1 MEPGASSHGPG
12 CHMWGPLT
20 SSLSLRTSSLGFQT
34 VEPSV
39 WHDTVDTSC
48 LSKCS
53 PLCWGYKLHLISLQP
68 LLSLF
73 LSLLC
78 KLKQMLPR
86 NSSSVPFS
94 LDQLSL
100 SNLIHTKWSQ
110 SPAHLFLSLSYRLPY
125 LATAKTTPPGVLLL
139 EQILVKHHCVP
150 GTGHGCAI
158 DSLSPNQ
165 PLSIGC
171 SCPWTTNLK
180 EWHHH
185 LPRNTLFVLKN
196 VTYLI
201 YNGKISGII
210 GYNFKR
216 QATLCSSVVYKV
228 SQGKK
233 KKPVP
238 EVPYYIRY
246 CSVN

>member
-1 MEPGASSHGPG
+1 MQLGVSSHGPG
-12 CHMWGPLT
+12 CHMWGPLP

-34 VEPSV
+34 VEPSM

-73 LSLLC
+73 LSLSCVNSNLFLFLLC

-94 LDQLSL
+94 LYQLSL
-100 SNLIHTKWSQ
+100 SNLIHTKLSQ

-125 LATAKTTPPGVLLL
+125 PATAKTTPPGVLLL

-150 GTGHGCAI
+150 GTGYGCVI

-171 SCPWTTNLK
+171 SGSWTTSLK

-185 LPRNTLFVLKN
+185 LPRNFLFVLKN

-201 YNGKISGII
+201 YNEK
-210 GYNFKR
+210 N
-216 QATLCSSVVYKV
+216 LCHYR
-228 SQGKK
+228 
-233 KKPVP
+233 
-238 EVPYYIRY
+238 I
-246 CSVN
+246 